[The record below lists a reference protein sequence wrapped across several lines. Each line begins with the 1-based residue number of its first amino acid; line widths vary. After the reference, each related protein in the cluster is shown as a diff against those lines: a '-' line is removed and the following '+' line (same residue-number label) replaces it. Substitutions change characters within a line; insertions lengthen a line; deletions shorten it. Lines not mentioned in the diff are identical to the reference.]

1 MIEIPG
7 VRLRALLIALAL
19 EPGRAV
25 PKASLVDW
33 IWGEQPPADAANAL
47 QALVSRLRRVL
58 PDGSL
63 DAQAGGYR
71 LAVDP
76 STVDALRFERLLD
89 QARGGDVVRQTHLLR
104 EALDLWRGAPMQDL
118 DAGDNEAVAAV
129 VTRFEGLHLAALEDL
144 YEAEIRLGRGPDLV
158 AELTESVAR
167 HPVRERLVAALMRAL
182 AAAGRGAEALL
193 VYQRA
198 REALADTLGV
208 DPAPELS
215 DLHVALLRGEAGPR
229 DTERKTN
236 LRAELT
242 TYVGKYTDIAA
253 VRELIANHRL
263 TTLTGPGGSGKTRLA
278 LETARTL
285 LDDLPDG
292 AWLVELASVGASGDV
307 AQSALAA
314 FGLRDALLGGAP
326 DAEPMDRLV
335 AAIRDRETL
344 LVLDNCE
351 HVIDAAAAF
360 AHRVLGECRGL
371 RILATSREPL
381 GITGEA
387 LWQVAPLA
395 LPAEDA
401 DPAEIESS
409 PAVQLLRDRAG
420 AIRTDLDTANPGTL
434 STIARVCRALDG
446 IPLAIELA
454 AARLRTMSLDQLADR
469 LDDRFRLLTGGS
481 RTAIPQHRTLRA
493 VVDWSWELLTD
504 AERMVLRRLAVFA
517 GGASLEAAEQI
528 CAGVSG
534 APGEVEQ
541 WEVLELLTAL
551 TEKSLLLTAADSEP
565 RYRMLETIRRYAD
578 DRLVEAGE
586 SEPLRRQHLS
596 YFTTLAETAEP
607 HLRRAEQLEW
617 LARLEAEH
625 DNIALALRGALADD
639 DAAGAMRLAAAA
651 GWYWWLGGHKAEG
664 MELITAAARIG
675 GHEGGSEASP
685 RSALDSAANDPAR
698 IGGHE
703 GGSEASPRSALD
715 SAANDPARIG
725 GHEGG
730 SENACTANDSGD
742 DEFRARVY
750 GLIVHFMSSGPNDEH
765 QVAEWVHK
773 AYQLGRNGESDYPL
787 LAFIGALERMLRGGD
802 EFLTAFEPLLT
813 HDDPWVR
820 ALARLQVGKARIA
833 LGFPG
838 READDHLETA
848 LAEFRALGER
858 WGMSFAL
865 TELANRIAMRGE
877 FATAGAYLDEA
888 IAVVTEV
895 GAIEDVFLIR
905 ARQAQL
911 YWLQGDAEA
920 SADAMSE
927 AQRYADRSAWPNALA
942 EFAFTKAE
950 LARWQGDTEQAL
962 RQIEIATSAQGSDA
976 GQSYVDAL
984 RNHQMGC
991 LTTDLNAARTLHAA
1005 AFRAATGAGYAP
1017 LTALILVGIA
1027 DLASR
1032 AEQDEQAVRLLA
1044 ASAAIR
1050 GLVDR
1055 SQPDVA
1061 RIEQTARRRLGDQ
1074 RFTEATKEGAEGNWE
1089 ELVATTL
1096 AC

>member
-1 MIEIPG
+1 MIEVPG
-7 VRLRALLIALAL
+7 ARLRALLIALAL

-25 PKASLVDW
+25 PRTTLVDW

-58 PDGSL
+58 PDGTL
-63 DAQAGGYR
+63 DGQAGGYR

-76 STVDALRFERLLD
+76 AQVDALRFERLLD

-104 EALDLWRGAPMQDL
+104 EALSLWRGAPMKDI
-118 DAGDNEAVAAV
+118 DVRDSEAVAAV

-144 YEAEIRLGRGPDLV
+144 YEAEIRLGRGAELV
-158 AELTESVAR
+158 AELTELVAR
-167 HPVRERLVAALMRAL
+167 HPVRERLIAALMRAL

-208 DPAPELS
+208 DPSPELS

-229 DTERKTN
+229 DNERKTN

-242 TYVGKYTDIAA
+242 RYVGKYTDIAA
-253 VRELIANHRL
+253 VRELLANHRL

-292 AWLVELASVGASGDV
+292 AWLVELAAVGADGDV

-314 FGLRDALLGGAP
+314 FGLRDALLGGTP
-326 DAEPMDRLV
+326 DAEPVDRLV

-344 LVLDNCE
+344 LILDNCE
-351 HVIDAAAAF
+351 HVIDSAAAF

-395 LPAEDA
+395 LPAADA
-401 DPAEIESS
+401 SPAEIESF

-420 AIRTDLDTANPGTL
+420 AVRADLETTEPATL
-434 STIARVCRALDG
+434 STLARVCRALDG

-481 RTAIPQHRTLRA
+481 RTAIAQHRTLRA
-493 VVDWSWELLTD
+493 VVDWSWELLSD
-504 AERMVLRRLAVFA
+504 AERTVLRRLAVFA
-517 GGASLEAAEQI
+517 GGASLEAAERI
-528 CAGVSG
+528 CAGASDVAG
-534 APGEVEQ
+534 DVEQ

-551 TEKSLLLTAADSEP
+551 TEKSLLLTSPDTEP
-565 RYRMLETIRRYAD
+565 RYRMLETIRRYAY

-586 SEPLRRQHLS
+586 SEHVRRQHLS

-617 LARLEAEH
+617 LAKLEAEH
-625 DNIALALRGALADD
+625 DNIAVALRGALADD
-639 DAAGAMRLAAAA
+639 DAAGALRLAAAA

-675 GHEGGSEASP
+675 GHGGGSEASP
-685 RSALDSAANDPAR
+685 RSALASAADNPAR

-703 GGSEASPRSALD
+703 GGSES
-715 SAANDPARIG
+715 
-725 GHEGG
+725 
-730 SENACTANDSGD
+730 ACTAGDSGD

-773 AYQLGRNGESDYPL
+773 AYQLGRNSESGYPL
-787 LAFIGALERMLRGGD
+787 LAFIGALQRMLRGGD

-820 ALARLQVGKARIA
+820 ALSRLQVGKARIA

-838 READDHLETA
+838 READDHLEAA

-877 FATAGAYLDEA
+877 FATACAYLDEA

-927 AQRYADRSAWPNALA
+927 AQLYADRSAWPNALA

-950 LARWQGDTEQAL
+950 LARWQGDTEQAR
-962 RQIEIATSAQGSDA
+962 RQIEIAASMQGGDA

-991 LTTDLNAARTLHAA
+991 LTTDLDVARTLHTAA
-1005 AFRAATGAGYAP
+1005 LRAATGAGYAP

-1032 AEQDEQAVRLLA
+1032 AGQDEQAVRLLA

-1074 RFTEATKEGAEGNWE
+1074 RFTEATKEGTEGEWE

-1096 AC
+1096 AW